1 MARWQK
7 YSCCAVHAYMQ
18 YSVVDGLWSAVRIDE
33 IEYPHVPRKSPSW
46 TSARRTFPNTNQGVD
61 VRDNCYQGRD
71 RCRGDKCQITRGVS
85 AYDECAVAAP
95 A

>member
-33 IEYPHVPRKSPSW
+33 IEYPQW
-46 TSARRTFPNTNQGVD
+46 TDTAWRL
-61 VRDNCYQGRD
+61 YAL
-71 RCRGDKCQITRGVS
+71 IVS
-85 AYDECAVAAP
+85 YTIKIVSDFYT
-95 A
+95 